1 MNAAT
6 EVTPF
11 HWGDIALAE
20 TVFIEGAPHATR
32 FAVGEW
38 LEYDDPIR
46 AISKLLERNSYIDEH
61 SVVVKLTTT
70 DGKKYDTKVY
80 HPIGFLLIVM
90 ESGQP
95 KAQAMKQAV
104 AEFVWHFAGPKR
116 MSFKERMELLK
127 HGRVLLNNLAKTK
140 DAFERDGLVVQLR
153 EVQLA
158 LGQPMPDVARLG
170 KDADQLALPGV

>member
-1 MNAAT
+1 MSNT
-6 EVTPF
+6 ETTPF
-11 HWGDIALAE
+11 NWGEIALSE
-20 TVFIEGAPHATR
+20 TIFIDGAPHATR
-32 FAVGEW
+32 FAVGQW
-38 LEYDDPIR
+38 LEYEDPAEGIR
-46 AISKLLERNSYIDEH
+46 KILNRNSYIEEH
-61 SVVVKLTTT
+61 SVAVKLTAT
-70 DGKKYDTKVY
+70 DGKNYDTKVY

-104 AEFVWHFAGPKR
+104 AEFVWHFAGPRR

-140 DAFERDGLVVQLR
+140 DAFERDGLIVQLR

-170 KDADQLALPGV
+170 KDIDQLALPGV